1 MRPREVVSPVRPV
14 HARAVSHA
22 WNEWTAGMCRTNRAD
37 PKDQLIRRRRA
48 LQATISGAG
57 PGLLTDRFLEC
68 DEDHLHC
75 AYMNEY
81 AAAAGSSCCVSLSRT
96 HRHTFSLSVS
106 LPFSRCFS
114 LVQGDCSGRGGGRG
128 ETVPHLAKGTYL
140 GRALMRGLWRRE
152 NRGSH
157 GCNSCMHAALVGPV
171 CQSLASMRP

>member
-1 MRPREVVSPVRPV
+1 MAAVQVHPNTYAAQFRIVLLLLTSIRSLAGRACLSLRLVAACVCAMRPREVVSPVRPV

-37 PKDQLIRRRRA
+37 PKDQLIRHRRA

-96 HRHTFSLSVS
+96 HRHTFSLCFLAF
-106 LPFSRCFS
+106 LPLLFF
-114 LVQGDCSGRGGGRG
+114 G
-128 ETVPHLAKGTYL
+128 A
-140 GRALMRGLWRRE
+140 RR
-152 NRGSH
+152 
-157 GCNSCMHAALVGPV
+157 L
-171 CQSLASMRP
+171 